1 MNNLGYEETRN
12 VAKTLREFGKL
23 DDAIETFKR
32 ASSLQEDNWSARIG
46 LARAYDYQGQYVL
59 ALETLEALKASIDS
73 GESKPSDP
81 KYYLHPITQH
91 LAELHEK
98 IGNAE
103 KAWDIY
109 ESILQEHPDD
119 YETAHAMA
127 LLLHGRR
134 NYTQLVEF
142 LEGLKR
148 SKDEVT
154 GLDRRT
160 QMFHVYFWV
169 DNFHG
174 AIAAAGKSLN
184 GNGITTLK
192 DSYRTAV
199 DAAEKMSQDQLGR
212 GEESYRKGVMAMLMH
227 HCAKFFYNNSTC
239 AEENEMA
246 LSMWVR
252 IIHLDD
258 TDRNLDLS
266 RAKLFATREL
276 SSHYFEK
283 ALQAGHGTQLAAKYI
298 DDLEHLATLESDGS
312 LTDQTKE
319 KYPQQLLARY
329 YGLCGKTEKAKN
341 AIRAFVKLNI
351 DLLSD
356 DDPSNDWQ
364 GFMGLAAHFM
374 FAGQDDNCL
383 AAWSLIVPNQDDDT
397 PVTNELEGPLKFGCD
412 GKCGKIW
419 TYADDMYV
427 CRVCADVQFDESCLR
442 KLQEGTLGLQ
452 VCNKSHEMLH
462 VPKYDEYKLK
472 KIGKGNVMVGQ
483 EVMAVEDWLQKI
495 KQDWGLSTE

>member
-1 MNNLGYEETRN
+1 PQMKAIVGPQLVKMFTDEEMFKIRWTESLLWMRHSWIYEDDRVDVVLKWLQDSSVTKKLPEKDRAWVKSLSSKSQPDADLLEHIARYMAHKWLQAGDWDFMELFYWLNAYLNKIANRKDPNVERETKDPGAKKITASRIHEVADWGRQCLGLNNLGYEETRN

-174 AIAAAGKSLN
+174 AIAAAGKSFN
-184 GNGITTLK
+184 
-192 DSYRTAV
+192 
-199 DAAEKMSQDQLGR
+199 
-212 GEESYRKGVMAMLMH
+212 
-227 HCAKFFYNNSTC
+227 
-239 AEENEMA
+239 
-246 LSMWVR
+246 
-252 IIHLDD
+252 
-258 TDRNLDLS
+258 
-266 RAKLFATREL
+266 
-276 SSHYFEK
+276 
-283 ALQAGHGTQLAAKYI
+283 
-298 DDLEHLATLESDGS
+298 
-312 LTDQTKE
+312 
-319 KYPQQLLARY
+319 
-329 YGLCGKTEKAKN
+329 
-341 AIRAFVKLNI
+341 
-351 DLLSD
+351 
-356 DDPSNDWQ
+356 
-364 GFMGLAAHFM
+364 
-374 FAGQDDNCL
+374 
-383 AAWSLIVPNQDDDT
+383 
-397 PVTNELEGPLKFGCD
+397 
-412 GKCGKIW
+412 
-419 TYADDMYV
+419 
-427 CRVCADVQFDESCLR
+427 
-442 KLQEGTLGLQ
+442 
-452 VCNKSHEMLH
+452 
-462 VPKYDEYKLK
+462 
-472 KIGKGNVMVGQ
+472 
-483 EVMAVEDWLQKI
+483 
-495 KQDWGLSTE
+495 